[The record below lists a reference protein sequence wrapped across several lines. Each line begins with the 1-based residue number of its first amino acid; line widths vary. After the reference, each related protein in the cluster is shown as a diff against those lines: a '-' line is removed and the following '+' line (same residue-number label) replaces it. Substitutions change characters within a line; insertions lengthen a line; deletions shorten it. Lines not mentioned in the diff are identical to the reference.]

1 MKAIIIGGGIG
12 GLTAGIALQKR
23 GIDYEVFESAPE
35 IRPVGA
41 GIWLG
46 GNAMNVF
53 EKLGVADAIKSCSY
67 YQKEIFIKDYRGS
80 ILQRVDNELIR
91 QKYGNGTYSI
101 HRAALQEVLAAEVGT
116 KLHTGKK
123 CTGIYQHTSGVTA
136 HFEDGTQVHGDF
148 VIAADGIRS
157 VIREKYV
164 TKAVYRYSG
173 QTCWRAIVHMNLP
186 REEQNQSAEIWG
198 YDRGLRASYSQVGKE
213 QVYFWV
219 TIAMEKDSHFN
230 NMDAH
235 RQIKKWL
242 QPFSGYNL
250 QTVVRNIQ
258 PELLIHSDLYD
269 IKPVDKWY
277 AGNIVL
283 LGDAAH
289 ATTPNLGQGAG
300 QAIEDAYVLAACL
313 EKEPDQPQAA
323 FANYQ
328 NKRIKR
334 TQKVVD
340 ISWKL
345 AQMTNIGN
353 PALRHIRN
361 WIIKATPNFV
371 TQKQFD
377 LLYGIDLDS

>member
-12 GLTAGIALQKR
+12 GLTAGIALQQR
-23 GIDYEVFESAPE
+23 GIDFEVFEAAPE

-53 EKLGVADAIKSCSY
+53 EKLSVADPIKARAY
-67 YQKEIFIKDYRGS
+67 YQKEIFIKDYHGS
-80 ILQRVDNELIR
+80 VLQRVDNEQIR
-91 QKYGNGTYSI
+91 RKYGNGTYSI
-101 HRAALQEVLAAEVGT
+101 HRAALQEVLANEVGS
-116 KLHTGKK
+116 KLHVGKK
-123 CTGIYQHTSGVTA
+123 CTGVYQHTSGITA

-157 VIREKYV
+157 TIREKYV
-164 TKAVYRYSG
+164 AKAVYRYSG

-186 REEQNQSAEIWG
+186 TEEQNQSAEVWG
-198 YDRGLRASYSQVGKE
+198 YDKGLRASYSQVGQE

-219 TIAMEKDSHFN
+219 TIAMPKDSHFN
-230 NMDAH
+230 NLEAH
-235 RQIKKWL
+235 RMIKNWL
-242 QPFSGYNL
+242 QPFSGYYL

-269 IKPVDKWY
+269 IKPIAKWH
-277 AGNIVL
+277 AGAIVL

-300 QAIEDAYVLAACL
+300 MAIEDAYVLATCL
-313 EKEPDQPQAA
+313 EKEKDLQKA
-323 FANYQ
+323 FTTYQ
-328 NKRIKR
+328 NKREKR

-353 PALRHIRN
+353 AALRQMRN

-377 LLYGIDLDS
+377 LLYGVDLDR

>member
-12 GLTAGIALQKR
+12 GLTAGIALQRR
-23 GIDYEVFESAPE
+23 GIDYEVFEAAPE
-35 IRPVGA
+35 IHPVGA

-53 EKLGVADAIKSCSY
+53 EKLGLADLIKSRAY
-67 YQKEIFIKDYRGS
+67 YQKEIFIKDYRGG
-80 ILQRVDNELIR
+80 ILQRVDNDLIR

-101 HRAALQEVLAAEVGT
+101 HRAALQDVLANETGA

-123 CTGIYQHTSGVTA
+123 CTGIYQHSGGITA

-157 VIREKYV
+157 MIREQYV

-173 QTCWRAIVHMNLP
+173 QTCWRAIVPMNLP
-186 REEQNQSAEIWG
+186 IEEQNRSAEIWG

-213 QVYFWV
+213 QVYFWT
-219 TIAMEKDSHFN
+219 TIAMEKDRHFN

-235 RQIKKWL
+235 RMIKNWL
-242 QPFSGYNL
+242 QPFSGYYL

-269 IKPVDKWY
+269 IKPIDKWY
-277 AGNIVL
+277 AGSIVL

-313 EKEPDQPQAA
+313 EKQKDLQTA
-323 FANYQ
+323 FASYQ
-328 NKRIKR
+328 QKRIKR
-334 TQKVVD
+334 TQKVVN
-340 ISWKL
+340 ISRKL
-345 AQMTNIGN
+345 AQITNIGN

-377 LLYGIDLDS
+377 LLYGVDLDG